1 LRSSNQANDIP
12 QWPTLTFPT
21 LRSSSARI
29 VEIPE
34 DAAPTQNLR
43 VFKKVDILFV
53 NDPDRT
59 VAILEELLDLVREL
73 EHSRAFL
80 SQDAESALRQ
90 FIRLARFELQQPIN
104 LFDFKPWCMDA
115 CGRTIDDLQSWADNP
130 RTSSPSYEGKP
141 LSCTWVKWAF
151 KDLAPSLRQD
161 IINWNRTNGYGTVV
175 ILVKT
180 LTEKRIIMR
189 VQSYTTILEIKTVLS
204 ETEGPPFDH
213 QCLIYRGRRLED
225 HYCISDYNVSTE
237 YYMYLVLPYR
247 AGSGYYDQPLP
258 NWLLYDGERL
268 PSNNEVSQS
277 LESSLQSQQQT
288 LLKQTRCKSY
298 RDSNSKE
305 YLTPDSSTLRKH
317 GKDLKK
323 VQAQCEGRRRPVYT

>member
-29 VEIPE
+29 VEMPE

-59 VAILEELLDLVREL
+59 VAILEELLNLVREL

-130 RTSSPSYEGKP
+130 RTSSPGYEQKP
-141 LSCTWVKWAF
+141 LSCTWVKSAF
-151 KDLAPSLRQD
+151 KDVAPSLRQD
-161 IINWNRTNGYGTVV
+161 IINGDRTNGDGTVV
-175 ILVKT
+175 ILIRT
-180 LTEKRIIMR
+180 LTGKRDIMR
-189 VQSYTTILEIKTVLS
+189 VQSSTTIPEIKTMLY
-204 ETEGPPFDH
+204 EIEGLPPHH
-213 QCLIYRGRRLED
+213 QCLIYRGRRLD
-225 HYCISDYNVSTE
+225 DCYCISNYNVSTE
-237 YYMYLVLPYR
+237 YYIHLVLPYR
-247 AGSGYYDQPLP
+247 AGSGNYYDQPLP
-258 NWLLYDGERL
+258 NWLLYEGKRP
-268 PSNNEVSQS
+268 PSNNEASQW
-277 LESSLQSQQQT
+277 LEFGLRSGQRDEYER
-288 LLKQTRCKSY
+288 LKSVRY
-298 RDSNSKE
+298 RRNA
-305 YLTPDSSTLRKH
+305 
-317 GKDLKK
+317 G
-323 VQAQCEGRRRPVYT
+323 VYYT